1 MLTTV
6 WSRKFP
12 SNWLIPLYLA
22 QIRKINTHVPPHPS
36 PHQTHTH
43 THTHTHTWVLV
54 ACTVEPFKTL
64 SRTVVGRDYIHTVT
78 TGIVYIK
85 VHQFCLLLKIKKP
98 SGVLR
103 LQHTYKR
110 TKMIQRRVYRHGPSP
125 TTNATTCLRTIPLIA

>member
-22 QIRKINTHVPPHPS
+22 QIRKINTHVPPP
-36 PHQTHTH
+36 PPPTRHTH
-43 THTHTHTWVLV
+43 THTHEYWVLV

-103 LQHTYKR
+103 LLHTYKR
-110 TKMIQRRVYRHGPSP
+110 TKMIQRRSIATGPHP
-125 TTNATTCLRTIPLIA
+125 QQTPLPA

>member
-6 WSRKFP
+6 WSRKLTYTFVFSP
-12 SNWLIPLYLA
+12 NKKNKYTRTPPPPL
-22 QIRKINTHVPPHPS
+22 PPPD
-36 PHQTHTH
+36 
-43 THTHTHTWVLV
+43 THTHTWVLV

-64 SRTVVGRDYIHTVT
+64 SRTVVGRDYINTVT

-85 VHQFCLLLKIKKP
+85 VHQFCLLMKIKKP

-103 LQHTYKR
+103 LLHTYKR
-110 TKMIQRRVYRHGPSP
+110 TEMIQRRVYRHGPSP

>member
-22 QIRKINTHVPPHPS
+22 QIRKINTHVTPLPP
-36 PHQTHTH
+36 TR
-43 THTHTHTWVLV
+43 HTHTWVLV

-78 TGIVYIK
+78 IGIVYIK
-85 VHQFCLLLKIKKP
+85 VHQSCLLMKIKKP
-98 SGVLR
+98 SSALR
-103 LQHTYKR
+103 LLHTYKR
-110 TKMIQRRVYRHGPSP
+110 TNMMQRRVYRHWPSP
-125 TTNATTCLRTIPLIA
+125 TTNATTCLRKIPLIA

>member
-1 MLTTV
+1 MNNCLKSEISVKLTYTFV
-6 WSRKFP
+6 FSPNKKNKYTR
-12 SNWLIPLYLA
+12 
-22 QIRKINTHVPPHPS
+22 TPPP
-36 PHQTHTH
+36 PPPTR
-43 THTHTHTWVLV
+43 HTHTHTWVLV
-54 ACTVEPFKTL
+54 ACTVDPFKTL

-85 VHQFCLLLKIKKP
+85 VHQFCLLMKIKKP

-103 LQHTYKR
+103 LLHTYKR

>member
-22 QIRKINTHVPPHPS
+22 QIRKINTHVPPLP
-36 PHQTHTH
+36 PPD
-43 THTHTHTWVLV
+43 THTHTWVLV

-78 TGIVYIK
+78 TGVVYIK
-85 VHQFCLLLKIKKP
+85 VHQFCLLMKIKKP

-103 LQHTYKR
+103 LLHTYKR